1 MTLSHQ
7 LKSATKKIHTEAE
20 RSGYIAEL
28 LTGQPPLIKY
38 CLLLRNLQPVYAA
51 LEMAIVRH
59 AADLPQFTDAALRR
73 SESID
78 HDLRSITDNAEL
90 PNLPLLPACEAYV
103 QRVQF
108 LGQHQPALL
117 NAHAWVRYFGDL
129 SGGQILA
136 RLLRSKYTLQP
147 DQLTFYQFSG
157 IADIESCKDSI
168 RSGLDT
174 NQQLVA
180 MLPDLKQEAR
190 RAFRYNIEL
199 SIEVAGNSHNGSVD

>member
-1 MTLSHQ
+1 MTISHQ
-7 LKSATKKIHTEAE
+7 LKSATKRIHTEAE
-20 RSGYIAEL
+20 RTGYIAEL

-38 CLLLRNLQPVYAA
+38 CLLLRNLQPVYTA

-59 AADLPQFTDAALRR
+59 AADIPQFTDAALRR
-73 SESID
+73 SDSID
-78 HDLRSITDNAEL
+78 HDLQSIANSAQL
-90 PNLPLLPACEAYV
+90 PNLPLLPASEAYV
-103 QRVQF
+103 ERVKI
-108 LGQHQPALL
+108 LGQRQPALL

-136 RLLRSKYTLQP
+136 RLLRSKYALEP

-168 RSGLDT
+168 RSGLDA
-174 NQQLVA
+174 NQQLVS
-180 MLPDLKQEAR
+180 MLPELEQEAQ

-199 SIEVAGNSHNGSVD
+199 SIEVAGSPHNGSVD